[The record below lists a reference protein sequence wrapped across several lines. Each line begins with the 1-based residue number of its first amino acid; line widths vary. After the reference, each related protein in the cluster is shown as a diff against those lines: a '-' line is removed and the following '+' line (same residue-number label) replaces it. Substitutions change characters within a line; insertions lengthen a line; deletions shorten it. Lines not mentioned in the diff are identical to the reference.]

1 MHYSLRRAIVCIGLS
16 AVSSVAL
23 AQSYPEKTVRVV
35 VPYSAGGSADILARL
50 VGKALGAH
58 FGQSFVIDNRGGAG
72 GVIAHEVVAK
82 AVPDG
87 YTLLYSAA
95 GPLTVSPHIYS
106 KLSYDPLKT
115 FVPVKLTAFVPLM
128 LVVNPKITATT
139 VKQLIA
145 EALANPGKLT
155 YASAGTGSA
164 THLAAEL
171 FRSLTGTEIA
181 HVAYKGSPPALMDL
195 MAGQTDMMIDVL
207 ISALPHAKAGRLRA
221 LAITSTTR
229 SALAPTVPTM
239 QEAGVK
245 DFDTGTWFGLLAL
258 AGTNTQIIASIARAL
273 DNSMAQ
279 PEFTAAVA
287 SQGGELSRLT
297 TDQFGE
303 LIKSEYVKWGKVV
316 KAAGIKNE

>member
-1 MHYSLRRAIVCIGLS
+1 MHSLRRTIACIGLT

-58 FGQSFVIDNRGGAG
+58 FGQSFVIDNRGSAG
-72 GVIAHEVVAK
+72 GVIAHEMVAK
-82 AVPDG
+82 AAPDG

-95 GPLTVSPHIYS
+95 GPLTVSPHIYR

-128 LVVNPKITATT
+128 LVVNPKVPATT
-139 VKQLIA
+139 VKQLIV
-145 EALANPGKLT
+145 EAIASPGKLT
-155 YASAGTGSA
+155 YASAGTN
-164 THLAAEL
+164 
-171 FRSLTGTEIA
+171 
-181 HVAYKGSPPALMDL
+181 
-195 MAGQTDMMIDVL
+195 
-207 ISALPHAKAGRLRA
+207 
-221 LAITSTTR
+221 TR
-229 SALAPTVPTM
+229 
-239 QEAGVK
+239 
-245 DFDTGTWFGLLAL
+245 
-258 AGTNTQIIASIARAL
+258 IIASLARAL
-273 DNSMAQ
+273 DNAMAQ

>member
-1 MHYSLRRAIVCIGLS
+1 MHYSLRRMIACIGLT

-35 VPYSAGGSADILARL
+35 VPYSAGGPADILARL
-50 VGKALGAH
+50 VAKSLGAH

-95 GPLTVSPHIYS
+95 GPLTVSPHIYTR
-106 KLSYDPLKT
+106 LSYDPLKT
-115 FVPVKLTAFVPLM
+115 FVPIKLTAFVPQM
-128 LVVNPKITATT
+128 LVVNPKIQATT

-145 EALANPGKLT
+145 EAIASPGKLS
-155 YASAGTGSA
+155 YASGGAGSA
-164 THLAAEL
+164 AHLAAEL
-171 FRSLTGTEIA
+171 FKSLTGTEIA
-181 HVAYKGSPPALMDL
+181 HVAYKGDPPALIDL
-195 MAGQTDMMIDVL
+195 MAGQIDMMIAVL
-207 ISALPHAKAGRLRA
+207 ASALPHVKAGRLRA
-221 LAITSTTR
+221 LAVTSTAR
-229 SALAPTVPTM
+229 SALAPNVPTM

-258 AGTNTQIIASIARAL
+258 AGTNPQIITSISRAL
-273 DNSMAQ
+273 DKAMAQ

-287 SQGGELSRLT
+287 SQGGELSR
-297 TDQFGE
+297 
-303 LIKSEYVKWGKVV
+303 
-316 KAAGIKNE
+316 